1 MMRTWQRR
9 CKSMHTRILALVKPG
24 SLTIVGLQ
32 SITYKEQT
40 YHHVSAGHARLATQ
54 SRADAAHLQN
64 THIRRHISPHCQT
77 EKLTFPEY
85 PVSSLSSRTAACSGD
100 SPSSIRP
107 AGNSTQKASTGG
119 RYCTMIMVLTGLL
132 GCLRI
137 GTMATASTPVDL
149 RVLRAAASQIRCLP
163 SWNG

>member
-9 CKSMHTRILALVKPG
+9 RKSMHTCMLALVKPG

-32 SITYKEQT
+32 STTYKEQT

-54 SRADAAHLQN
+54 SRANAAHLHNSCQLPD
-64 THIRRHISPHCQT
+64 ISHQPT
-77 EKLTFPEY
+77 KKLTFPEY

-137 GTMATASTPVDL
+137 GTIATASTPVDL
-149 RVLRAAASQIRCLP
+149 RVLRAAASQTRCLP
-163 SWNG
+163 S